1 MGAEAK
7 GRSAACG
14 EMARQLNM
22 ELQSGEPISDLLG
35 LYDSGVESAEQQ
47 GQRSSYTRAPE
58 VVRVQKLIDR
68 LARSGDEDL
77 EIEEAVGAASR
88 TLRCP
93 VLNQDIEKPVKST
106 VCGHVYSL
114 AGVISALYQEQ
125 RVMDERRFPKTL
137 DLVPAEY
144 ETRCPVVGCQH
155 KISAGKL
162 KRDFGTELTQRQLQS
177 ARASVDDSDAVD
189 VL

>member
-1 MGAEAK
+1 M
-7 GRSAACG
+7 
-14 EMARQLNM
+14 NM
-22 ELQSGEPISDLLG
+22 ELHSGEAISDFLG
-35 LYDSGVESAEQQ
+35 LYNSGVASAQRQ
-47 GQRSSYTRAPE
+47 GRRSSHTRAPE

-68 LARSGDEDL
+68 LARSGDEEL
-77 EIEEAVGAASR
+77 EIEEAVGSAPH

-114 AGVISALYQEQ
+114 AGIISALYQAQ
-125 RVMDERRFPKTL
+125 RIMNERMFPKTL

-155 KISAGKL
+155 EISAGKL
-162 KRDFGTELTQRQLQS
+162 KRDFRTELTQRQLLS